1 MSNEG
6 KGTVIRKVKG
16 ILGNVPDVKRQGT
29 RVSKKRCYCFGPFKE
44 IKTKETPLD
53 LAGGITVD
61 LSVA

>member
-1 MSNEG
+1 MSQML
-6 KGTVIRKVKG
+6 KDKV
-16 ILGNVPDVKRQGT
+16 QGFQNAAT
-29 RVSKKRCYCFGPFKE
+29 ASVHLRR

>member
-1 MSNEG
+1 MSQML
-6 KGTVIRKVKG
+6 KDKV
-16 ILGNVPDVKRQGT
+16 QGFQKNAAT
-29 RVSKKRCYCFGPFKE
+29 ASVHLRR